1 MAFRIL
7 YNDIASRRN
16 SSGTLLA
23 TITSSSDGTSRQDS
37 NVADDRIGKV
47 WLTDSDSAEW
57 IKWDL
62 GSASAVTCI
71 HIAGHN
77 FSSAA
82 TVVLEGHTAD

>member
-47 WLTDSDSAEW
+47 
-57 IKWDL
+57 
-62 GSASAVTCI
+62 
-71 HIAGHN
+71 
-77 FSSAA
+77 
-82 TVVLEGHTAD
+82 